1 MNAVEM
7 RGISKRFGTV
17 RALNGVDFTL
27 KQGEIHAV
35 LGENGAGKTTLMKV
49 LYGMHKP
56 DSGEILIQGKKTVLR
71 DSAAAIEAGIGMVHQ
86 HFMLVP
92 VLSVAENIVA
102 GCEPRKGLF
111 YDQEQAV
118 RKVTELAERSGFR
131 VDARA
136 KVETLSVG
144 QMQRVEILKALYRG
158 VDILILDEP
167 TAVLTPIEVQELF
180 RALRSLRAEG
190 KSIVIITHKLYEVM
204 EIADRCTVLRD
215 GELIGSVDKDKTDMQ
230 QLASMM
236 VGRDYSFEG
245 RHPSEHIG
253 DALCQV
259 RNLSYRKDGIEILK
273 DVNLTV
279 HKGEI
284 LGIAGIDGNGQTE
297 LIEAMTGLLQPD
309 SMELTLNGKQIRGS
323 AADFIAAGIGH
334 VPEDRMVRGLSLQR
348 SIEENMILG
357 YQNQKQF
364 CRRGVMNY
372 KNIRKN
378 AQTLIG
384 QFRVK
389 APGATTPC
397 GALSGGNQQKVVI
410 ARVFSQDP
418 DVVICAQPTRGVDV
432 SASEYIHEVML
443 DYRNRGKGILLISA
457 DLDEVKKLS
466 DTIAVIYKGSIV
478 AIDKAE
484 NFDDNR
490 LGLLMT
496 GAMHEDGEGET
507 ACS

>member
-7 RGISKRFGTV
+7 RGISKSFGTV
-17 RALNGVDFTL
+17 QALNGVDFTL

-49 LYGMHKP
+49 LYGMHRP
-56 DSGEILIQGKKTVLR
+56 DSGEILLHGEKCVFR
-71 DSAAAIEAGIGMVHQ
+71 DSAAAIRAGIGMVHQ

-102 GCEPRKGLF
+102 GSEPRKGLF
-111 YDQEQAV
+111 YDHEQAV
-118 RKVTELAERSGFR
+118 RRVTELAESSGFN

-144 QMQRVEILKALYRG
+144 QMQCVEILKALYRG
-158 VDILILDEP
+158 VEILILDEP
-167 TAVLTPIEVQELF
+167 TAVLTPIEVKELF
-180 RALRSLRAEG
+180 RALRGLRAEG

-215 GELIGSVDKDKTDMQ
+215 GVLIGSVDKDKTDMR
-230 QLASMM
+230 QLAGMM
-236 VGRDYSFEG
+236 VGREYSFGG
-245 RHPSEHIG
+245 RHPSEKIG
-253 DALCQV
+253 DVLCEV
-259 RNLSYRKDGIEILK
+259 RELSYQRNGVPVLK
-273 DVNLTV
+273 DISLSI
-279 HKGEI
+279 HRGEI

-297 LIEAMTGLLQPD
+297 LIEAMTGLLRPD
-309 SMELTLNGKQIRGS
+309 SMVLRLNGKKISGN

-334 VPEDRMVRGLSLQR
+334 VPEDRTIRGLSLPR
-348 SIEENMILG
+348 SIEENIILG
-357 YQNQKQF
+357 YERQDRF

-372 KNIRKN
+372 KGIREN
-378 AQTLIG
+378 ADRLIKA
-384 QFRVK
+384 FRVK
-389 APGATTPC
+389 APTAAASC
-397 GALSGGNQQKVVI
+397 GSLSGGNQQKVVI

-418 DVVICAQPTRGVDV
+418 EVVICAQPTRGVDV

-443 DYRNRGKGILLISA
+443 DYRDRGRGILLISA

-478 AIDKAE
+478 AVDRAE

-496 GAMHEDGEGET
+496 GAVQAEAKEE
-507 ACS
+507 